1 MLNNKPKLSDYSSRL
16 SKALESIDQGELD
29 QLLYEISNRINTNSS
44 IYILG
49 NGGSHANAHHI
60 TGDFLKSFALAGAK
74 IRISCLG
81 DNICYLTAASNDL
94 SYEEAYSLLVGT
106 LIEPGDLIIYLSGSG
121 NSINLVK
128 CARKAKA
135 RKILQASV
143 TSFNG
148 GALKGLVDIPIY
160 LVNDDMEIAEDV
172 QLILFHYL
180 KQNLLST
187 FDNTNSLDS
196 LTKYKKRI
204 VEDLVS

>member
-1 MLNNKPKLSDYSSRL
+1 
-16 SKALESIDQGELD
+16 
-29 QLLYEISNRINTNSS
+29 
-44 IYILG
+44 
-49 NGGSHANAHHI
+49 
-60 TGDFLKSFALAGAK
+60 
-74 IRISCLG
+74 
-81 DNICYLTAASNDL
+81 
-94 SYEEAYSLLVGT
+94 
-106 LIEPGDLIIYLSGSG
+106 
-121 NSINLVK
+121 
-128 CARKAKA
+128 
-135 RKILQASV
+135 ILQASV